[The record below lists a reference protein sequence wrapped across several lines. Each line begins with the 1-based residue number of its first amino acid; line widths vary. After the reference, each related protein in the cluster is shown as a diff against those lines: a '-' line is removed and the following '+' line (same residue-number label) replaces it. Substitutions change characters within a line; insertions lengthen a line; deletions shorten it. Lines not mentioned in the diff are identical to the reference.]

1 MGESL
6 IQQARSNPG
15 DERIARLLFHDYE
28 ASKEHDQNYALTY
41 LQLKWFYS
49 HEKWKYLNEI
59 AKLYMSTGKNRIAYM
74 CLISSLD
81 DNPFQPEI
89 FELAESSKERSGPI
103 MADRL
108 RDDKLSVSVIMP
120 TYKRVAEIKE
130 SIRSVL
136 NQSFKDFELIVVNDG
151 GTDAVKAIV
160 DSFCSEKI
168 KYFKLDRN
176 KGLAGALNEG
186 ILRAEGKYIA
196 YLDDDDIYYP
206 DHLATLVGLMDKHPN
221 YDLIYSNAWW
231 YSGEIKDDVFV
242 GKSKRLLD
250 RRPGRFDKEFLFW
263 INYISTLNVLHKK
276 ECFRTTGLFNED
288 LISLMDW
295 ELWLRFALEHRFYQ
309 LNSITGEYRFKG
321 NNMSTVDELT
331 IAFLAKVIRRYYEV
345 NCGKIVFLKHYLRDD
360 QREKAGAIYYD
371 TMLHLAY
378 CTRAAKKELFYIS
391 KEFPYLESRKLY
403 ANLSVDYI
411 NAKARRLMRLYFE
424 KFRKKERYC

>member
-6 IQQARSNPG
+6 FQQARSNPS
-15 DERIARLLFHDYE
+15 DELIARRLFHDYE
-28 ASKEHDQNYALTY
+28 ASKEHDQDYVLTY

-59 AKLYMSTGKNRIAYM
+59 AKLYMSAGKYRIAYM

-81 DNPFQPEI
+81 ANPIQPEI
-89 FELAESSKERSGPI
+89 FKLTESSKKRSGPI
-103 MADRL
+103 MADGL
-108 RDDKLSVSVIMP
+108 REDKLSVSVIMP
-120 TYKRVAEIKE
+120 TYNRVSEIKE

-136 NQSFKDFELIVVNDG
+136 NQSFKDFELIIVNDG
-151 GTDAVKAIV
+151 GTDAVKAVV
-160 DSFCSEKI
+160 DSFCSAKI
-168 KYFKLDRN
+168 KYFKLDHN

-196 YLDDDDIYYP
+196 YLDDDDVYYP
-206 DHLATLVGLMDKHPN
+206 DHLATLVGLIEKHPN
-221 YDLIYSNAWW
+221 CDLIYSNAWW
-231 YSGEIKDDVFV
+231 YSGEINGDAFV
-242 GKSKRLLD
+242 GKSKKLLG
-250 RRPGRFDKEFLFW
+250 RRPDRFDKEFLFW

-276 ECFRTTGLFNED
+276 ECLRTTGLFNED
-288 LISLMDW
+288 LNMLMDW

-345 NCGKIVFLKHYLRDD
+345 NCGKIVFLKHYLRED
-360 QREKAGAIYYD
+360 QREKAGEIYYD
-371 TMLHLAY
+371 TLLHLDY

-391 KEFPYLESRKLY
+391 KEFPYWKSRK
-403 ANLSVDYI
+403 
-411 NAKARRLMRLYFE
+411 
-424 KFRKKERYC
+424 